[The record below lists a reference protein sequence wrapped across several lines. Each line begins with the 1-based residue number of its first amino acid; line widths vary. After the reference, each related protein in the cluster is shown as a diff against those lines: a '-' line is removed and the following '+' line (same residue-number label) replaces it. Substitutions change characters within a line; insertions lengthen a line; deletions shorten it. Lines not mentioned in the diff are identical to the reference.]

1 MQLVRTLISQNND
14 KYEHFSYYEGIIDVI
29 EQKIQSHPDIC
40 IESCK
45 SLIEGVSKTIIK
57 RLDVTATDADLKKMD
72 VMPLFKRAANK
83 LAEYDEELELD
94 FINRTASLIQNFG
107 EIRNNRGDISHGRAA
122 PKEDYSSPQ
131 FSNLVARVTEALSF
145 YVLEHFFRLRLPEE
159 TEIQYDD
166 NPDFNEML
174 DTANQMG
181 SLSFSKALFDQDN
194 VSYCE
199 QLLDYRAEQEETLEE
214 IIFEGEPDI

>member
-1 MQLVRTLISQNND
+1 MQLVRALISQNNE

-29 EQKIQSHPDIC
+29 EEKIQSHPDIC

-57 RLDVTATDADLKKMD
+57 RLDNTTTDDDLNKMD

-83 LAEYDEELELD
+83 LAEFDEELELD

-107 EIRNNRGDISHGRAA
+107 EIRNQRGDISHGRAA
-122 PKEDYSSPQ
+122 PKEIYSSPQ
-131 FSNLVARVTEALSF
+131 FSNLVARVTEALAF
-145 YVLEHFFRLRLPEE
+145 YVLEHFFRLALPDEA
-159 TEIQYDD
+159 EIKYED
-166 NPDFNEML
+166 NPAFNEML
-174 DTANQMG
+174 DTLKPMG

-199 QLLDYRAEQEETLEE
+199 QLLDYKTEQEEVLEDT
-214 IIFEGEPDI
+214 IFEDAPDS